1 MINNI
6 VIAFY
11 FSWNFKSIKDR
22 IKIFHL
28 IIRFLKFISA
38 KYIYIYIKY
47 KRFSFQIKLWCAD
60 YHKETFMG
68 RIGNGRQV
76 NRL

>member
-11 FSWNFKSIKDR
+11 FSWNFKNIKDR
-22 IKIFHL
+22 IKICHL

-38 KYIYIYIKY
+38 KYIYIYINK
-47 KRFSFQIKLWCAD
+47 
-60 YHKETFMG
+60 
-68 RIGNGRQV
+68 V
-76 NRL
+76 